1 MRNSRKNI
9 YALYDGERNVCDGTV
24 GEIARKVGIREK
36 TILCYLT
43 PSYKK
48 RKSAK
53 RTLVLIE
60 EHE

>member
-24 GEIARKVGIREK
+24 DEIARKVGVKRK
-36 TILCYLT
+36 TVAFYLS
-43 PSYKK
+43 PSYRK
-48 RKSAK
+48 RRSAK
-53 RTLVLIE
+53 KVLVLIE